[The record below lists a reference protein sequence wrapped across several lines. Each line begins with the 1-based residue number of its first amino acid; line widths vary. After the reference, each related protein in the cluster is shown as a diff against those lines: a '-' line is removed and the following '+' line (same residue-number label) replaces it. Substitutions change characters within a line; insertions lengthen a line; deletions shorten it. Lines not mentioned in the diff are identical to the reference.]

1 MDNKPQAVSDQDLEQ
16 VVGGI
21 TQDQAL
27 AVALEHVNLTRDSID
42 YVKKIE
48 MDYEHGRKIYEI
60 EFYKGGMEYEFDVDA
75 VTGRILKS
83 KRDWDD

>member
-27 AVALEHVNLTRDSID
+27 AAALEHVNLTRDSID